1 MLVLN
6 AEDIRKVFTMEDA
19 INSNEEA
26 FVIQSNGGTEVPVR
40 INFEV
45 KKNGITSYMPALIK
59 DFPVAGIKIV
69 STYPDNAKKGM
80 PAVTATTLLTDPETG
95 VVNAMLDGTELTR

>member
-1 MLVLN
+1 MGCFNMLVLN

-19 INSNEEA
+19 INSNEDA

-45 KKNGITSYMPALIK
+45 KKMASHLSCLLLSRISPL
-59 DFPVAGIKIV
+59 PV
-69 STYPDNAKKGM
+69 
-80 PAVTATTLLTDPETG
+80 
-95 VVNAMLDGTELTR
+95 